1 MEMQPDHCICLCW
14 RPVPTKPSLAQNPVA
29 VKRVRSEHLKQVRES
44 VASSNDANLSFVQ
57 LKQTLNFQEATYGL
71 LLLVYFG
78 VQQPP
83 QLWFLCWLRLEEHY
97 EAIKCFARFVYSWH
111 LLPVAGA
118 HFSQTHGCQKGLNK
132 ICQSKLQGV
141 VHRKRKQFKQLAI
154 SAGPARVGILL
165 RRAVKRW
172 YVWLIWCASC

>member
-1 MEMQPDHCICLCW
+1 MLAPCANKAEFG
-14 RPVPTKPSLAQNPVA
+14 TKPRHRQACALRTPETGTRVCGFLQWRKPKLRSAKANFKLSGSNLWPSSVSLFGDV
-29 VKRVRSEHLKQVRES
+29 
-44 VASSNDANLSFVQ
+44 
-57 LKQTLNFQEATYGL
+57 
-71 LLLVYFG
+71 LVW

-141 VHRKRKQFKQLAI
+141 VHRKRKQFKQLVI
-154 SAGPARVGILL
+154 SAGPARVGFLL

-172 YVWLIWCASC
+172 CVWLIWCASC